1 MTGGGDGTGGG
12 GTIAD
17 PFFGESQVP
26 MSMLCLP
33 GTIGGG
39 GIPGPFFFNVDEL
52 ELARICGFAG
62 CDAIDAH
69 VIFFGT
75 EDVSFAVDA
84 CAFVAVCVSR

>member
-1 MTGGGDGTGGG
+1 M
-12 GTIAD
+12 AD
-17 PFFGESQVP
+17 PFLGESQVP

-39 GIPGPFFFNVDEL
+39 GMPGPFFFNVDEL

-75 EDVSFAVDA
+75 ELGSFAVDV
-84 CAFVAVCVSR
+84 CAFVVLCVSR